1 MTEVPGGGGGVA
13 ATISGVANA
22 LRSDWAVVR
31 DNVPVVNA
39 VSDQAHAVP
48 ADVDWTSALSQGA
61 GPNYLTFWF
70 RTFHP
75 QGVPAAAVRMRLYWV
90 YGACYRGGGA
100 FIPNAWLD
108 VLDCEV
114 AEGNTVNIDLTVY
127 QPENRGTE
135 TAPNAYLPI
144 SIRCEDATAVST
156 IVETRVFALYGT
168 GHYEE
173 YSG

>member
-1 MTEVPGGGGGVA
+1 VVS
-13 ATISGVANA
+13 ATIAGITNGIRNSWPVIQ
-22 LRSDWAVVR
+22 

-39 VSDQAHAVP
+39 VSDQANAVP
-48 ADVDWTSALSQGA
+48 ADVDWDALTQGA

-70 RTFHP
+70 RAYHP
-75 QGVPAAAVRMRLYWV
+75 EGVPAASVRMRLYWV
-90 YGACYRGGGA
+90 YGARYLGGGA

-114 AEGNTVNIDLTVY
+114 APGNSVNVELTVY
-127 QPENRGTE
+127 EPENRGTPA
-135 TAPNAYLPI
+135 APNAYLPV
-144 SIRCEDATAVST
+144 SIRCSDATAVSEV
-156 IVETRVFALYGT
+156 VETRVFALYGT